1 MASTGSGLTA
11 RAASSS
17 GARDKMAR
25 PRQNHGS
32 DWPELAL
39 GKEPRARG
47 HRLKVNEEIAR
58 QLLSQIRRHELR
70 LGDQLP
76 SERQLAGLFGAS
88 RGSVREA
95 LRVLELSGV
104 IVSRRGGGNFVTDTL
119 PGASTQPLSQFLER
133 QREHLL
139 DVSEAR
145 QMFEPRIAFLAAERA
160 TPDDIGALRRAL
172 EEQER
177 GLREDDVVA
186 MVNADR
192 QFHQTLAEA
201 ASNQTFIMLHNYLSD
216 LVAGDRREAIENSSQ
231 RRTQSPID
239 HRAIYDAVAAGDAA
253 AASAAMLQHLK
264 NVEAILLDALHRYQ
278 GAIAGLPRLST
289 ELAPTS
295 EPADSGA
302 SPRRPLPRDR
312 ALDRS

>member
-1 MASTGSGLTA
+1 MASTGSGLPA
-11 RAASSS
+11 RAAPSS
-17 GARDKMAR
+17 GARRMAR
-25 PRQNHGS
+25 SRQNRKVGRS
-32 DWPELAL
+32 GAAIDK
-39 GKEPRARG
+39 GPRVG
-47 HRLKVNEEIAR
+47 GQRLKVNEEIAR

-104 IVSRRGGGNFVTDTL
+104 IVSRQGGGTFVTDTL
-119 PGASTQPLSQFLER
+119 PGASTQPLSRFLER

-160 TPDDIGALRRAL
+160 MPEDIDALRRAL

-177 GLREDDVVA
+177 GLRDDDVVA

-201 ASNQTFIMLHNYLSD
+201 ASNHTFIMLHNYLSD
-216 LVAGDRREAIENSSQ
+216 LVAGDRREAIENSSL
-231 RRTQSPID
+231 RRRQSPID

-264 NVEAILLDALHRYQ
+264 NVELILLDALHRYQ
-278 GAIAGLPRLST
+278 GAIAGLPRVASD
-289 ELAPTS
+289 PSHTS
-295 EPADSGA
+295 GSVDQAAARRRSPSRNQA
-302 SPRRPLPRDR
+302 SERT
-312 ALDRS
+312 

>member
-1 MASTGSGLTA
+1 MNKARRVSGRRT
-11 RAASSS
+11 
-17 GARDKMAR
+17 
-25 PRQNHGS
+25 
-32 DWPELAL
+32 
-39 GKEPRARG
+39 
-47 HRLKVNEEIAR
+47 KVNEAIAR
-58 QLLSQIRRHELR
+58 QLQIQIRRRELR
-70 LGDQLP
+70 PGDQLP

-95 LRVLELSGV
+95 LRALELSGV
-104 IVSRRGGGNFVTDTL
+104 IVSRQGGGHFVSDM
-119 PGASTQPLSQFLER
+119 PSGASTQPLSQFLDR

-160 TPDDIGALRRAL
+160 MPEDIDALRRAL

-201 ASNQTFIMLHNYLSD
+201 ARNQTFIMLHNYLSD
-216 LVAGDRREAIENSSQ
+216 LVAGDRREAIENSSL
-231 RRTQSPID
+231 RRRQSPID
-239 HRAIYDAVAAGDAA
+239 HRAIYDAVAASHAA

-264 NVEAILLDALHRYQ
+264 NVESILLDALHRYQ
-278 GAIAGLPRLST
+278 GAIAGLARVSAEP
-289 ELAPTS
+289 PHTS
-295 EPADSGA
+295 ESADGTA
-302 SPRRPLPRDR
+302 APRRSRSLDR
-312 ALDRS
+312 ASDRS

>member
-1 MASTGSGLTA
+1 MASTGSGLPA

-17 GARDKMAR
+17 GARRVAR
-25 PRQNHGS
+25 SRQNHKA
-32 DWPELAL
+32 DWPESTL
-39 GKEPRARG
+39 GKEPRVRG

-58 QLLSQIRRHELR
+58 QLLNQIRSHELQ

-95 LRVLELSGV
+95 LRALELSGV
-104 IVSRRGGGNFVTDTL
+104 IVSRQGGGNFVTDTL

-160 TPDDIGALRRAL
+160 TPEDVNALRRAL

-264 NVEAILLDALHRYQ
+264 NVESILLDALHRYQ
-278 GAIAGLPRLST
+278 GAIAALPRVS
-289 ELAPTS
+289 ADASPTFDA
-295 EPADSGA
+295 ADSGA
-302 SPRRPLPRDR
+302 SPRRPAPRDS

>member
-1 MASTGSGLTA
+1 MASTGSGLPA

-17 GARDKMAR
+17 SARRTAR
-25 PRQNHGS
+25 SRQNHKQ
-32 DWPELAL
+32 DWPGAAIAR
-39 GKEPRARG
+39 EPGIRG
-47 HRLKVNEEIAR
+47 QRLKVNEEIAR
-58 QLLSQIRRHELR
+58 QLLSQIRRPELR
-70 LGDQLP
+70 AGHHLP
-76 SERQLAGLFGAS
+76 SDRQLAGLFGAS

-104 IVSRRGGGNFVTDTL
+104 IVSRQGGGNFVTDTL

-160 TPDDIGALRRAL
+160 MPEDIDALRRAL

-201 ASNQTFIMLHNYLSD
+201 ARNQTFIMLHNYLSD
-216 LVAGDRREAIENSSQ
+216 LVSGDRREAIENSSL

-239 HRAIYDAVAAGDAA
+239 HRAIYDAVAAGDAV

-264 NVEAILLDALHRYQ
+264 NVESILLDALHRYQ
-278 GAIAGLPRLST
+278 GAIAGLPRVS
-289 ELAPTS
+289 A
-295 EPADSGA
+295 EPSQPSGSADGTA
-302 SPRRPLPRDR
+302 SPPRSPLHDHPS
-312 ALDRS
+312 DRS

>member
-1 MASTGSGLTA
+1 
-11 RAASSS
+11 
-17 GARDKMAR
+17 MAR
-25 PRQNHGS
+25 SRQNHKA
-32 DWPELAL
+32 DWPESTL
-39 GKEPRARG
+39 GKEPRVRG

-58 QLLSQIRRHELR
+58 QLLNQIRSHELQ

-95 LRVLELSGV
+95 LGALELSGV
-104 IVSRRGGGNFVTDTL
+104 IVSRQGGGNFVTDTL

-133 QREHLL
+133 QSEHLL

-160 TPDDIGALRRAL
+160 TPEDVNALRRAL

-264 NVEAILLDALHRYQ
+264 NVESILLDALHRYQ
-278 GAIAGLPRLST
+278 GAIAALPRVSADA
-289 ELAPTS
+289 APTFDA
-295 EPADSGA
+295 ADSGA
-302 SPRRPLPRDR
+302 SPRRPAPRDN

>member
-1 MASTGSGLTA
+1 
-11 RAASSS
+11 
-17 GARDKMAR
+17 
-25 PRQNHGS
+25 
-32 DWPELAL
+32 
-39 GKEPRARG
+39 
-47 HRLKVNEEIAR
+47 VNEEIAR
-58 QLLSQIRRHELR
+58 QLLSQIRRRELR
-70 LGDQLP
+70 PGDQLP

-104 IVSRRGGGNFVTDTL
+104 IVSRQGGGNFVTDTL

-160 TPDDIGALRRAL
+160 MPEDIDALRRAL

-192 QFHQTLAEA
+192 QFHQALAEA
-201 ASNQTFIMLHNYLSD
+201 ARNQTFIMLHNYLSD
-216 LVAGDRREAIENSSQ
+216 LVSGDRREAIENSSL

-239 HRAIYDAVAAGDAA
+239 HRAIYDAVAAGDSA

-264 NVEAILLDALHRYQ
+264 NVESILLDALHRYQ
-278 GAIAGLPRLST
+278 GAIAGLPRVSAEPSQPSESADAASLRR
-289 ELAPTS
+289 PTS
-295 EPADSGA
+295 LDQA
-302 SPRRPLPRDR
+302 S
-312 ALDRS
+312 DRS

>member
-1 MASTGSGLTA
+1 MASTGSGLPA
-11 RAASSS
+11 RAASSN
-17 GARDKMAR
+17 GPRKMAR
-25 PRQNHGS
+25 SRQNREE
-32 DWPELAL
+32 DWPGAAM
-39 GKEPRARG
+39 GKE
-47 HRLKVNEEIAR
+47 HRVGGLRPKVNEEIAR
-58 QLLSQIRRHELR
+58 QLLGQIRRHELR
-70 LGDQLP
+70 AGDQLP
-76 SERQLAGLFGAS
+76 SERQLAGLFRAS

-104 IVSRRGGGNFVTDTL
+104 IVSRRGGGHFVTDTL

-160 TPDDIGALRRAL
+160 LPEDIDALRRAL

-201 ASNQTFIMLHNYLSD
+201 ARNQTFIMLHNYLSN
-216 LVAGDRREAIENSSQ
+216 LVAGDRREAIENSSL

-239 HRAIYDAVAAGDAA
+239 HRSIYEAVAAGDAA

-264 NVEAILLDALHRYQ
+264 NVESILLDALHRYQ
-278 GAIAGLPRLST
+278 GAIAGLPRVPAEPSH
-289 ELAPTS
+289 AS
-295 EPADSGA
+295 EPADGA
-302 SPRRPLPRDR
+302 SAARRSTSADR
-312 ALDRS
+312 VSDRS

>member
-1 MASTGSGLTA
+1 MQSNRKDYRPGAGMNKERRVSG
-11 RAASSS
+11 R
-17 GARDKMAR
+17 RM
-25 PRQNHGS
+25 
-32 DWPELAL
+32 
-39 GKEPRARG
+39 
-47 HRLKVNEEIAR
+47 KVNEEIAR

-70 LGDQLP
+70 PGDQLP
-76 SERQLAGLFGAS
+76 SERQLASLFGAS

-104 IVSRRGGGNFVTDTL
+104 IVSRQGGGNFVTDTL

-160 TPDDIGALRRAL
+160 TPENIEALRRAL

-177 GLREDDVVA
+177 GLRDDDVVA

-192 QFHQTLAEA
+192 WFHQTLAEA
-201 ASNQTFIMLHNYLSD
+201 ARNQTFIMLHNYLSD
-216 LVAGDRREAIENSSQ
+216 LVSGDRREAIENSSL

-253 AASAAMLQHLK
+253 AAGAAMLQHLK
-264 NVEAILLDALHRYQ
+264 NVESILLGALHRYQ
-278 GAIAGLPRLST
+278 GAIAGLPRVSA
-289 ELAPTS
+289 EPPQPS
-295 EPADSGA
+295 ESADGTA
-302 SPRRPLPRDR
+302 SPRRSPLLDHTS
-312 ALDRS
+312 DRS